1 MFIFCVVLER
11 RLFSRTPTSKSY
23 FKSYKKKIQF
33 RLRVCPVK
41 RTKSVKIVL
50 ILKRDEY
57 EIKWS
62 ERSLL
67 TPPPPAHKNGQ
78 RRVSPRGV
86 LLSRDKLT
94 VLYLYSF
101 TFHSSLSLSHFSR
114 LSLSLAL
121 FCDPIGKSQMY
132 RIKKFILFD
141 GMAAPLALSSP
152 LWSSS
157 FSLSLAQYVPHTT
170 LENTPPYPPPTHTQV
185 HSRRKIIQ
193 RTKNQ

>member
-1 MFIFCVVLER
+1 MQPTGHGLASPAVE
-11 RLFSRTPTSKSY
+11 SRTAMSKSY
-23 FKSYKKKIQF
+23 SKSFKKKSNF
-33 RLRVCPVK
+33 VYVFVLSK
-41 RTKSVKIVL
+41 RKKSEKIVL

-62 ERSLL
+62 ERSL
-67 TPPPPAHKNGQ
+67 PPYKNGQ

-101 TFHSSLSLSHFSR
+101 TFHSSLSPI
-114 LSLSLAL
+114 SLGSLAL

-141 GMAAPLALSSP
+141 GMAAPLALALSQVHFGP
-152 LWSSS
+152 AL
-157 FSLSLAQYVPHTT
+157 SLSLSH
-170 LENTPPYPPPTHTQV
+170 NTCRTQPSRIHPRSTPCTHT
-185 HSRRKIIQ
+185 RLF
-193 RTKNQ
+193 